1 MIIAVLYRSSSSS
14 PILKHFF
21 PGLLLRVLSGIAVG
35 VLYFE
40 YYGEG
45 DTLVYHETASFLARA
60 GGKSLSDFHRYFFDE
75 PGIELLQAYPIMN
88 EPRSSFFIKII
99 SLIYIF
105 NSENYWITSAFFS
118 LLSFTGSWYLANT
131 IIRYERK
138 AELAAVISLL
148 YFPSFVLWTSGM
160 LKESLAWF
168 CLAQIAACIYAYY
181 KDGKC
186 TPMQIVLTMV
196 LFIILWK
203 IKYHYAA
210 VLSLCSIPLLLQRAL
225 LEKFSPRTTIIFYI
239 LGSLIIM
246 GILMLSHPNF
256 RPARIMTIIH
266 ENHEVMIQLS
276 DPGHAMQFIPLSNS
290 NLQFFVNI
298 PVSLFGG
305 LFMPLP
311 WQGVNFLAVSVGI
324 INAILLL
331 LFLWKGILMV
341 KGRKMR
347 ISLPGISL
355 TLYIVILAI
364 LMAYTTPNFG
374 TLERYKIAFIPFFAL
389 WVLYNNP
396 LVDRMLGNHKQ

>member
-1 MIIAVLYRSSSSS
+1 MIIAVLYRRSTSS
-14 PILKHFF
+14 PIRKHFF
-21 PGLLLRVLSGIAVG
+21 PGLLLKVLSGIAVG

-45 DTLVYHETASFLARA
+45 DTLVYHETASFIARA
-60 GGKSLSDFHRYFFDE
+60 GGKSLSEFHRYFIGE
-75 PGIELLQAYPIMN
+75 PGIELLQAYPILN

-105 NSENYWITSAFFS
+105 TSGNYWITSVYFS

-138 AELAAVISLL
+138 AELAVIISLL
-148 YFPSFVLWTSGM
+148 YFPSFVLWTSGI

-168 CLAQIAACIYAYY
+168 CLAQIIACIYVYY

-186 TPMQIVLTMV
+186 IPVHIVLTIV

-210 VLSLCSIPLLLQRAL
+210 VLALCSIPLLLHRAL
-225 LEKFSPRTTIIFYI
+225 LEKFSPRTTVILYIF
-239 LGSLIIM
+239 GSLIIL

-256 RPARIMTIIH
+256 RPARIMNIIH
-266 ENHEVMIQLS
+266 ENHQVMIQLS
-276 DPGHAMQFIPLSNS
+276 DPGHAIQFMPLSNS
-290 NLQFFVNI
+290 NLQFIVNI

-311 WQGVNFLAVSVGI
+311 WQGVNFLAISAGI
-324 INAILLL
+324 FNAILLV
-331 LFLWKGILMV
+331 LFMWKGILMV
-341 KGRKMR
+341 KGRNMR
-347 ISLPGISL
+347 ISVLGISL
-355 TLYIVILAI
+355 SLYIVILAI

-374 TLERYKIAFIPFFAL
+374 TLERYKIAYIPFFVL
-389 WVLYNNP
+389 WTLYNNP
-396 LVDRMLGNHKQ
+396 LVDRMLSNNKQ